1 MLPISIPAEIP
12 IVQLLRQR
20 RANAMDYHFKTIGWN
35 IRTKVDKWILTRTK
49 NVFQFISIRNHDRR
63 PATCPIF
70 LILNSD
76 SFTFLKS

>member
-49 NVFQFISIRNHDRR
+49 NVLQIISIRNHDRR
-63 PATCPIF
+63 PATCPMS